1 MRITFDHLFRAFHV
15 LQSFPIFS
23 IFSAHLPFPTPSFFM
38 IISAY
43 LESDEEVGEIHSSAA
58 TEGQSDAILD
68 NENVDT
74 HFVCFRLQSIY
85 LYQTK
90 FVFAII

>member
-1 MRITFDHLFRAFHV
+1 MYLV
-15 LQSFPIFS
+15 FS
-23 IFSAHLPFPTPSFFM
+23 YRYSVHLPFPTPSLFM

-74 HFVCFRLQSIY
+74 HFVCFRSQSIY
-85 LYQTK
+85 LYHTK